1 MSSFNARR
9 SGLEVSRIKRGGP
22 NGPPLAWSEGS
33 HFPPKLARRPVGH
46 GLEFTVSTTGSSLS
60 PQISGTSGGIVAH
73 RLTPRIATLSPKPS
87 TARASADPA
96 PHKVEDG
103 LECAIPDE
111 ILVAG
116 IRGEPQ
122 FLGLRGRFEQ

>member
-46 GLEFTVSTTGSSLS
+46 DLEFTVSTTRGSLS
-60 PQISGTSGGIVAH
+60 PEISGTSGGIVAH
-73 RLTPRIATLSPKPS
+73 RLTPRIATLSPKSS
-87 TARASADPA
+87 TEWLKSADVA
-96 PHKVEDG
+96 PQKVEDR
-103 LECAIPDE
+103 LECAVPDE

-116 IRGEPQ
+116 LAGQPQ
-122 FLGLRGRFEQ
+122 LLWLRSC